1 MSASSSA
8 LVPIPAAG
16 GSGLQPASKRRAS
29 GTGDKASSKR
39 HKKETS
45 RERRERAKKKK
56 SLYHLSK
63 GDVPAAA
70 QGLKRA
76 FERHIQLLAGLHS
89 QEDIMPKPSAA
100 NLARFDERFRTKD
113 AVLKARNGPSLLEAR
128 FMFDIKALRNR
139 ISAYNSTIARDHMR
153 VEDRHVQE
161 FAVILS
167 RYGFNEF
174 CPDFTQSPYALFNH
188 AHRQAATDT
197 FKHALAAGCY
207 VDFEPDLSY
216 MHDTNFLWRI
226 YDNAIHDHHFSR
238 HEQDR
243 INPGSVAQNIAN
255 GVIYKRRETL
265 GERRGNFL
273 RSCGYPMRVVKLV
286 EDPECVSDDEVDYDE
301 NGHKFY
307 DVKDKK
313 YRSARVTSF
322 IKWIDKCILLEL
334 AAKGQKQRGR
344 EARLRIRSKTPTVAA
359 ITTLPPPGV
368 PIDYFDVIA
377 FNAFPPSI
385 RAQYAVK
392 PLVALPESD
401 QLAIQSP
408 AKWKAYSDEEFML
421 VRPRSGPQARQK

>member
-1 MSASSSA
+1 
-8 LVPIPAAG
+8 
-16 GSGLQPASKRRAS
+16 
-29 GTGDKASSKR
+29 
-39 HKKETS
+39 
-45 RERRERAKKKK
+45 
-56 SLYHLSK
+56 
-63 GDVPAAA
+63 
-70 QGLKRA
+70 
-76 FERHIQLLAGLHS
+76 
-89 QEDIMPKPSAA
+89 MPKPSAA
-100 NLARFDERFRTKD
+100 NLARFDKRFRTKD
-113 AVLKARNGPSLLEAR
+113 AVMKARNGPSLLEAR

-153 VEDRHVQE
+153 VEDRH
-161 FAVILS
+161 
-167 RYGFNEF
+167 
-174 CPDFTQSPYALFNH
+174 
-188 AHRQAATDT
+188 
-197 FKHALAAGCY
+197 HALAAGCY
-207 VDFEPDLSY
+207 VDFEPDLNY

-344 EARLRIRSKTPTVAA
+344 EARLRIRSKTPAVAA

-368 PIDYFDVIA
+368 PLDYFDVIA

-392 PLVALPESD
+392 PLIALPESD

-421 VRPRSGPQARQK
+421 KHGDAILKSYRFPSLDELGNAAVNAKGKSKKVPIQLSEDEEDRDEWLEAYEAAEERNKEHHRKKGKGKGKRRADSEDSDDDMHVD